1 MKIFSRKKT
10 TRLLLATLAVAGSL
24 LSGVAATTLAQ
35 STPGF
40 TIFGGVSSGNELRY
54 FLDFG
59 GRPFNYDR
67 YRLRIPA
74 NKMETGVSEFIISY
88 PDYYDGIIDPGAIE
102 VSVRG
107 RVVPSDAVVDQ
118 QAKRIQIVPRETVV
132 AGSPVEIILSNVKN
146 PQYGGTYY
154 FEASANSPGDIPL
167 ARYLGTWIITI
178 GGN

>member
-1 MKIFSRKKT
+1 MFISMKNPM
-10 TRLLLATLAVAGSL
+10 RLLLSAAVVASSL
-24 LSGVAATTLAQ
+24 ITGVAAVTVAQ

-40 TIFGGVSSGNELRY
+40 TIFSGVRGENELRY

-67 YRLRIPA
+67 YRLRIPST
-74 NKMETGVSEFIISY
+74 KMETGVAEFFISY
-88 PDYYDGIIDPGAIE
+88 PEYYDGIIDPGAIE
-102 VSVRG
+102 LSVRG
-107 RVVPSDAVVDQ
+107 TTVPVDAVVDQ
-118 QAKRIQIVPRETVV
+118 QARRIQIVPRQVVV

-146 PQYGGTYY
+146 PQFGGTYY

>member
-1 MKIFSRKKT
+1 MFLSMKNSM
-10 TRLLLATLAVAGSL
+10 RLSLSAAVVAGSL
-24 LSGVAATTLAQ
+24 LTGLAAVTVAQ

-40 TIFGGVSSGNELRY
+40 TIFSGVRSENELRY

-74 NKMETGVSEFIISY
+74 GKMETGVAEFFISY

-102 VSVRG
+102 LSVRG
-107 RVVPSDAVVDQ
+107 RTVPADAVLDQ
-118 QAKRIQIVPRETVV
+118 QARRIQIVPREVVV

-167 ARYLGTWIITI
+167 PRMLGTWIITI

>member
-1 MKIFSRKKT
+1 MFLSMKNSM
-10 TRLLLATLAVAGSL
+10 RLLLSAAVVAGSL
-24 LSGVAATTLAQ
+24 LTGLAAVTVAQ

-40 TIFGGVSSGNELRY
+40 TIFSGVRSENELRY

-74 NKMETGVSEFIISY
+74 GKMETGVAEFFISY

-102 VSVRG
+102 LSVRG
-107 RVVPSDAVVDQ
+107 RTVPADAVVDQ
-118 QAKRIQIVPRETVV
+118 QARRIQIVPREVVV

-167 ARYLGTWIITI
+167 PRMLGTWIITI

>member
-1 MKIFSRKKT
+1 M
-10 TRLLLATLAVAGSL
+10 RLLLSAAVVAGSL
-24 LSGVAATTLAQ
+24 LTGLAAVTVAQ

-40 TIFGGVSSGNELRY
+40 TIFSGVRSENELRY

-74 NKMETGVSEFIISY
+74 GKMETGVAEFFISY

-102 VSVRG
+102 LSVRG
-107 RVVPSDAVVDQ
+107 RTVPADAVLDQ
-118 QAKRIQIVPRETVV
+118 QARRIQIVPREVVV

-167 ARYLGTWIITI
+167 PRMLGTWIITI

>member
-1 MKIFSRKKT
+1 MFLSMKNSM
-10 TRLLLATLAVAGSL
+10 RLLLSAAVVAGSL
-24 LSGVAATTLAQ
+24 LTGLAAVTVAQ

-40 TIFGGVSSGNELRY
+40 TIFSGVRSENELRY

-74 NKMETGVSEFIISY
+74 GKMETGVAEFFISY

-102 VSVRG
+102 LSVRG
-107 RVVPSDAVVDQ
+107 RTVPADAVLDQ
-118 QAKRIQIVPRETVV
+118 QARRIQIVPREVVV

-167 ARYLGTWIITI
+167 PRMLGTWIITI